1 MNLRSLISQAKTEG
15 ASDLHIEPGLA
26 AGLAR
31 AQPVALRRRTVAP
44 ALTSEWARDLI
55 DRRLAPFRG
64 TPLLRSFQSHRG
76 LRCRVNVMHTARG
89 VGFAI
94 RLLPAFQPTLEAL
107 NLHPDLKQLAHH
119 PHGLVLISG
128 PTGCGKSTTLA
139 ALIQTINLSDA
150 RHIVTIENPIE
161 FTFRPRRSF
170 IRQRE
175 VGRDTPS
182 FEQALLDSLREDP
195 DVLMVGEMREPET
208 MRLTLSAAE
217 TGHLVLAT
225 VHSSNCAEAL
235 QRVVGAFP
243 AEIQNNVAAQLA
255 DCLIGVVS
263 QRLQFRPGLN
273 ICVPECEVLM
283 STLPIK
289 NFIRNRDFF
298 KIVNSVET
306 GAEHGMWTFQRYRA
320 WLDKRTSFHL
330 PSREPEVEEED
341 TRPSSQVHAPAAG
354 RAAAPPVRAPP
365 PRSSPAHVRTHRSRA
380 DRNRGDGNLR
390 EDPQEIRLDKD
401 GAFFPGRELK
411 RFDQRRKICFISSVA
426 VSRSRSNLSQSTCK
440 PVAARAGSS
449 VAPSSACSST
459 SFCETFGSDKKLKE
473 PLGRLGVRTI
483 ADHPHRVGHEERLL
497 RDGQRGDRETLPLR
511 AGNVIRIGKAKPRL
525 PARNLLDND
534 RIAVH
539 QERLVGRQRAA
550 PFCQAASPQNCR
562 KARKCVAVVPKSG

>member
-1 MNLRSLISQAKTEG
+1 MNLRALISLAKTEG

-26 AGLAR
+26 A
-31 AQPVALRRRTVAP
+31 ALRVRSQLHSVGEPLAP
-44 ALTSEWARDLI
+44 ALTSEWAREIIGSEDWPHFEA
-55 DRRLAPFRG
+55 R
-64 TPLLRSFQSHRG
+64 RSFDLSRLIEG
-76 LRCRVNVMHTARG
+76 LRCRINVFHTSRG
-89 VGFAI
+89 VAFAI

-107 NLHPDLKQLAHH
+107 NLHPDFKQLVHH
-119 PHGLVLISG
+119 AHGLVLISG
-128 PTGCGKSTTLA
+128 PTGCGKTTTLA

-263 QRLQFRPGLN
+263 QRLVFRPGLN
-273 ICVPECEVLM
+273 MCVPECEVLM

-298 KIVNSVET
+298 KIVSTVET
-306 GAEHGMWTFQRYRA
+306 GAEHGMWTFQRYRG
-320 WLDKRTSFHL
+320 WLDKRSSFHSA
-330 PSREPEVEEED
+330 SREIEKEDEEAAAPAKPAP
-341 TRPSSQVHAPAAG
+341 RPPAAPPTPARGSTSAPAARPERAERPEAG
-354 RAAAPPVRAPP
+354 RIDIEP
-365 PRSSPAHVRTHRSRA
+365 T
-380 DRNRGDGNLR
+380 
-390 EDPQEIRLDKD
+390 EIFEKI
-401 GAFFPGRELK
+401 LK
-411 RFDQRRKICFISSVA
+411 K
-426 VSRSRSNLSQSTCK
+426 
-440 PVAARAGSS
+440 
-449 VAPSSACSST
+449 
-459 SFCETFGSDKKLKE
+459 
-473 PLGRLGVRTI
+473 
-483 ADHPHRVGHEERLL
+483 
-497 RDGQRGDRETLPLR
+497 
-511 AGNVIRIGKAKPRL
+511 
-525 PARNLLDND
+525 
-534 RIAVH
+534 
-539 QERLVGRQRAA
+539 
-550 PFCQAASPQNCR
+550 
-562 KARKCVAVVPKSG
+562 